1 MEKRIALI
9 SGATSGI
16 GEATAKVLASAGIDL
31 VLCGRRKERL
41 DTLKETLSKQ
51 VKVTT
56 LVFDVREMDQVKNA
70 IESLPTEFK
79 KIDILIN
86 NAGNAFGLDFIQNGN
101 VNDWDLMIDTN
112 IKGLLYVSKVVIPKM
127 IDNKQGHIIN
137 ISSIAGK
144 ETYPKGNVYC
154 ASKAAV
160 EALSAGMRLDLN
172 PYGIKVTNIAPGAV
186 NTEFSKVRFNGDEQK
201 ADKVYEGF
209 QPLQAQDIAEV
220 IGFVVSRP
228 AHVMLGDIVVLPT
241 AQASATTI
249 NRSL

>member
-16 GEATAKVLASAGIDL
+16 GEATAKVLAAAGIDL
-31 VLCGRRKERL
+31 ILCGRRKERL
-41 DTLKETLSKQ
+41 DILKAALSKQ

-56 LVFDVREMDQVKNA
+56 LVFDVREMEQVKSA
-70 IESLPTEFK
+70 IKTLPAEFN

-101 VNDWDLMIDTN
+101 VNDWNLMIDTN
-112 IKGLLYVSKVVIPKM
+112 VKGLLYVSKEVIPQM
-127 IDNKQGHIIN
+127 IENKKGHIIN

-209 QPLQAQDIAEV
+209 EPLQAQDIAEV
-220 IGFVVSRP
+220 IGFVLSRP